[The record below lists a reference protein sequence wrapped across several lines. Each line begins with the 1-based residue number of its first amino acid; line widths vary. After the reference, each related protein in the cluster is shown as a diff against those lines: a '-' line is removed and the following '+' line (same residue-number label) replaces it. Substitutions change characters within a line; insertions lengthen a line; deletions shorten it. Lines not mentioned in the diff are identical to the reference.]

1 MTTGRY
7 SAGASGT
14 STNGLFFGGQ
24 SPDTGKTESWNGSA
38 WTEIND
44 MSTAR
49 YAGASSQGPASSST
63 SALYS
68 GGYTGTAYSGA
79 SEEWT
84 ADIAN
89 KTITTS

>member
-1 MTTGRY
+1 MNTGRY

-49 YAGASSQGPASSST
+49 YGIGGTMT
-63 SALYS
+63 SARATLAS
-68 GGYTGTAYSGA
+68 GGTPPTTTATEEFTA
-79 SEEWT
+79 SL
-84 ADIAN
+84 AN
-89 KTITTS
+89 LTITSS